1 MREVG
6 RAIDFS
12 YEHVRKAVAGEVAF
26 TREFSDALSH
36 ELGLDA
42 GEMWATA
49 ERQRFE
55 ASTQRLAK
63 AGALRSELP
72 RDTRVRELWAEMSPL
87 DREAWIGMGRSILE
101 IAARARRQPVTV

>member
-63 AGALRSELP
+63 AGASGLNCRE
-72 RDTRVRELWAEMSPL
+72 TRVCASYGPR
-87 DREAWIGMGRSILE
+87 
-101 IAARARRQPVTV
+101 